1 MERLSSEPTGL
12 LYAVEIS
19 VRYVDKQGTI
29 KLYIKHLIC
38 R

>member
-12 LYAVEIS
+12 LYAVETSI
-19 VRYVDKQGTI
+19 RHVDKQGTI
-29 KLYIKHLIC
+29 KLHVKHLIC